1 MEQPSAAGAEHRGSA
16 RSLRSGP
23 GGHCREARSP
33 RASAGRHA
41 APTARAAPR
50 QHSGPRRHR
59 VRASRGP
66 QWHKFP
72 DFGNCWSPSAVSTL
86 LSRISLGSRPRPV
99 TVSRVTGLPPR
110 AKGWAEVQEAPPAP
124 WGMSPLHLTAQ
135 ALGRPSVRAREA
147 SPSCW
152 PASRGPCG
160 ARAVGAPGAGDT
172 EDPDT
177 TSLEKEPWRGRLG
190 PGAGS
195 VTLLFSRRFGPTQ
208 EPGLGSARHQ
218 SKASAERFSR
228 GTGAWGGVGGRPPK
242 AGWHPDFALSC
253 ACLGPE
259 DSSPSHLTDCACR

>member
-33 RASAGRHA
+33 RASAGRQA

-110 AKGWAEVQEAPPAP
+110 AKGWAEVQAGGAT
-124 WGMSPLHLTAQ
+124 ST
-135 ALGRPSVRAREA
+135 LGDVLSA
-147 SPSCW
+147 SH
-152 PASRGPCG
+152 
-160 ARAVGAPGAGDT
+160 
-172 EDPDT
+172 
-177 TSLEKEPWRGRLG
+177 G
-190 PGAGS
+190 PGAR
-195 VTLLFSRRFGPTQ
+195 T
-208 EPGLGSARHQ
+208 
-218 SKASAERFSR
+218 AERQSSR
-228 GTGAWGGVGGRPPK
+228 GLALVLAGIPGTLRGAGCGRS
-242 AGWHPDFALSC
+242 GSWRHR
-253 ACLGPE
+253 GPRH
-259 DSSPSHLTDCACR
+259 DLT

>member
-23 GGHCREARSP
+23 GGHCKEARSP

-86 LSRISLGSRPRPV
+86 LSRISVGSRPRPV

-110 AKGWAEVQEAPPAP
+110 AKGWAEVQAGGAT
-124 WGMSPLHLTAQ
+124 ST
-135 ALGRPSVRAREA
+135 LGDVPSA
-147 SPSCW
+147 SH
-152 PASRGPCG
+152 
-160 ARAVGAPGAGDT
+160 
-172 EDPDT
+172 
-177 TSLEKEPWRGRLG
+177 G
-190 PGAGS
+190 PGAR
-195 VTLLFSRRFGPTQ
+195 T
-208 EPGLGSARHQ
+208 
-218 SKASAERFSR
+218 AERQSSR
-228 GTGAWGGVGGRPPK
+228 GLTLVLAGIPGTLRGAGCGRS
-242 AGWHPDFALSC
+242 GSWRHR
-253 ACLGPE
+253 GPRH
-259 DSSPSHLTDCACR
+259 DLT